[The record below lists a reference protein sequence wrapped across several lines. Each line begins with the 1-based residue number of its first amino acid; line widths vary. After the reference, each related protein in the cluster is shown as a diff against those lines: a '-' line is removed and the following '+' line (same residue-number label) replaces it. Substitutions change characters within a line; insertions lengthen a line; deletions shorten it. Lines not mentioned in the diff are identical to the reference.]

1 MALSS
6 FSIEAGLSGSRI
18 TVNDEDVTD
27 RVVAATFAVGS
38 DRRGLPTLTL
48 QVCGGGVIE
57 GEGIVQVVD
66 ESFDQRA
73 AVRDWLANLDGETLD
88 DLVSARL
95 QVEPGTFGTLALAV
109 LREMVQDG

>member
-48 QVCGGGVIE
+48 QVCGGGR
-57 GEGIVQVVD
+57 VQ
-66 ESFDQRA
+66 F
-73 AVRDWLANLDGETLD
+73 AVTGM
-88 DLVSARL
+88 
-95 QVEPGTFGTLALAV
+95 GAV
-109 LREMVQDG
+109 LGVLR